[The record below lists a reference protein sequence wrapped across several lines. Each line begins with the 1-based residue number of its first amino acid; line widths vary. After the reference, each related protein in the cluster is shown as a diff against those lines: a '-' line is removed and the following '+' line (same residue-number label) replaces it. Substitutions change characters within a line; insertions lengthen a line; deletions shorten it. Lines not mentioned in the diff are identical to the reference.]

1 MYGFLPSSIESW
13 LTDNHDSGRGF
24 IGPLLSQ
31 SGYHVTFVDVQESII
46 DELNKEHHYKIHIL
60 DGNDTQNDEVITDVS
75 GSAPNATSTLDAIV
89 DAQIVT
95 TSVGANVL
103 KRIAPTIAEGVCK
116 RRDHG
121 REKEA
126 LTVIACENMIG
137 ATSHLQ
143 ECVTVA
149 LKSKGMAPDEL
160 LENVGFPNCE
170 VDRIVPAFEG
180 KSRLEVGVEGFYEWV
195 VEKSKVKGSL
205 GIKGMQLQDSLQP
218 FLERKLYTLNCG
230 HAILAFLGYIKGYKT
245 MAEAVA
251 DDHCKGTTKKAL
263 HESGAALIRRHG
275 FDEKQHHDYIERTMT
290 RYANPNIKDELSR
303 VSRNPLRKLS
313 PNERL
318 EFNLPRPHLIKG
330 IAAAFHFDVQEDEE
344 AVQLVH
350 LVREKGIEDAIE
362 ETTSFKKGSQDHSD
376 VLKEYH
382 LLRKIPN

>member
-1 MYGFLPSSIESW
+1 MVQLEQ
-13 LTDNHDSGRGF
+13 DSKFVRPRKAVHFGAGNIGRGF

-31 SGYHVTFVDVQESII
+31 SGYHVTFVDVQEGII

-60 DGNDTQNDEVITDVS
+60 DGKDTQEDEDITDVS
-75 GSAPNATSTLDAIV
+75 GSAPNAMSTLDAIV

-116 RRDHG
+116 RRDQG
-121 REKEA
+121 RGKDG

-143 ECVTVA
+143 ECVTDA
-149 LKSKGMAPDEL
+149 LKSKGMVPDEL
-160 LENVGFPNCE
+160 LQNV
-170 VDRIVPAFEG
+170 G
-180 KSRLEVGVEGFYEWV
+180 KSRLEIGVEGFYEWV
-195 VEKSKVKGSL
+195 VEKSKVKGTL

-230 HAILAFLGYIKGYKT
+230 HAILAFLGYIKGYRT

-251 DDHCKGTTKKAL
+251 DDHCKGTTRKAL

-275 FDEKQHHDYIERTMT
+275 FDEKQHHDYIERTMI
-290 RYANPNIKDELSR
+290 RYANPDIKDELSR

-318 EFNLPRPHLIKG
+318 VGAVNMCKEFNLPRPHLIKG